1 MRADVVGQR
10 QPRHGE
16 LDEVTELKVW
26 GRSRPQAD
34 RLAGHIIR
42 PWARDSLRGVTVTAS
57 ERGIP
62 DLHE

>member
-16 LDEVTELKVW
+16 LDEVTELKGW

-42 PWARDSLRGVTVTAS
+42 PWARDSLRGGHGDGLGARDS
-57 ERGIP
+57 G
-62 DLHE
+62 LA